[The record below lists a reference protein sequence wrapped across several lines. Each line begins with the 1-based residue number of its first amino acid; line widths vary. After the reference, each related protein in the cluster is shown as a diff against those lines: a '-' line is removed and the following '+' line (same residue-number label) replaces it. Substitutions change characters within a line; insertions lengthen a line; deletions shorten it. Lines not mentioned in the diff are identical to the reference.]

1 MKDTSIAGIGEFS
14 GKTVTLEGW
23 LYNRRGSKKLQF
35 LQIRDGSGIIQAVV
49 AKADV
54 GDELF
59 ELASG
64 LNQEASLRV
73 TGEVK
78 PDERA
83 PSGFEMLVSSI
94 ELLADSVDYPISPK
108 EHGVDFLL
116 ENRHLWLRSSKQ
128 HALMRIRGTLISAL
142 REFFDN
148 EGYLLVDAP
157 IFTPSSVEG
166 TTTLFEVEYFGD
178 KAYLTQS
185 GQLYM
190 EAAAAAH
197 GKVYCFGPT
206 FRAEKSKTR
215 RHLTEFWMLEPE
227 IAFAN
232 LDDVM
237 EIQEQMLEFV
247 TAKVLAKHRDELERV
262 LERDCAPLEKVKAPF
277 PRVHYDE
284 AIAMLKEKGQDL
296 EWGGDFGGEDE
307 TILTKAFDRPIFV
320 HRFPAAIKA
329 FYMAPD
335 PEDPKYSLSVDC
347 LAPEGYGEIIGGGQR
362 ADNLEYLE
370 ERIAEHKLPAGPYE
384 WYLDLRRYGSFPHA
398 GFGIGIE
405 RTLAWLTGRQHIREC
420 IPFPR
425 LMHRIQP

>member
-1 MKDTSIAGIGEFS
+1 MQDITIARIGEHS
-14 GKTVTLEGW
+14 GKTVTLKGW

-35 LQIRDGSGIIQAVV
+35 LQFRDGSGLIQAVV
-49 AKADV
+49 ALADV
-54 GDELF
+54 GEDLF
-59 ELASG
+59 ALAGG
-64 LNQEASLRV
+64 LDQETSLLV
-73 TGEVK
+73 TGEVR

-83 PSGFEMLVSSI
+83 PGGF
-94 ELLADSVDYPISPK
+94 ELLASGLEVVGESVGYPITPK
-108 EHGVDFLL
+108 DHGVDFLL

-128 HALMRIRGTLISAL
+128 HALLRIRGTLISVL
-142 REFFDN
+142 REFFDIN
-148 EGYLLVDAP
+148 DFLLVDAP

-166 TTTLFEVEYFGD
+166 TTTLFEVDYFGD
-178 KAYLTQS
+178 RAFLTQS

-232 LDDVM
+232 MDEVM
-237 EIQEQMLEFV
+237 EIEEQMLEFV
-247 TAKVLAKHRDELERV
+247 TARVLKKHRDLLENV
-262 LERDCAPLEKVKAPF
+262 LGRDCAPLEKVKAPF

-284 AIAMLKEKGQDL
+284 AIDLLHKSGQDI
-296 EWGGDFGGEDE
+296 EWGSDFGGEHE
-307 TILTKAFDRPIFV
+307 TVLTKEYDRPIFV

-335 PEDPKYSLSVDC
+335 PADPKYSLSVDC

-370 ERIAEHKLPAGPYE
+370 EQIARHELPVGPYQ
-384 WYLDLRRYGSFPHA
+384 WYLDLRR
-398 GFGIGIE
+398 
-405 RTLAWLTGRQHIREC
+405 
-420 IPFPR
+420 
-425 LMHRIQP
+425 

>member
-35 LQIRDGSGIIQAVV
+35 LQIRDGSGTIQAVV
-49 AKADV
+49 ALADV
-54 GDELF
+54 GEELF

-78 PDERA
+78 PDDRA
-83 PSGFEMLVSSI
+83 PSGFEMLVSGI
-94 ELLADSVDYPISPK
+94 ELVADSVDYPISPK
-108 EHGVDFLL
+108 DHGVDFLL

-142 REFFDN
+142 REFFDK

-247 TAKVLAKHRDELERV
+247 TAKVLAKHRDEFERV
-262 LERDCAPLEKVKAPF
+262 LERDCTPLEKVKAPF

-335 PEDPKYSLSVDC
+335 PEDLKYSLSVDC

-362 ADNLEYLE
+362 ADNLEYLQ
-370 ERIAEHKLPAGPYE
+370 ERIAEHNLPSGPYE

>member
-1 MKDTSIAGIGEFS
+1 MQEVTIARIGEHS
-14 GKTVTLEGW
+14 GRTVTLKGW

-35 LQIRDGSGIIQAVV
+35 LQIRDGSGIIQAV
-49 AKADV
+49 AALESV
-54 GDELF
+54 GEDLF
-59 ELASG
+59 ALAGS
-64 LNQEASLRV
+64 LEQETSLAV
-73 TGEVK
+73 TGEVR

-83 PSGFEMLVSSI
+83 PGGYELLVSGL
-94 ELLADSVDYPISPK
+94 EKLGDSVGYPITPK
-108 EHGVDFLL
+108 DHGIDFLL
-116 ENRHLWLRSSKQ
+116 ENRHLWLRSRKQ

-142 REFFDN
+142 RDFFDDD
-148 EGYLLVDAP
+148 GYLLVDAP

-166 TTTLFEVEYFGD
+166 TTTLFTVDYFGD
-178 KAYLTQS
+178 KAFLTQS

-227 IAFAN
+227 IAFAD

-237 EIQEQMLEFV
+237 EVEERMLEYV
-247 TAKVLAKHRDELERV
+247 TARVLEKHRGLLESA

-284 AIAMLKEKGQDL
+284 AVDILRKKGQDL
-296 EWGGDFGGEDE
+296 EWGSDFGGEDE
-307 TILTKAFDRPIFV
+307 TVLTQEFDRPIFV

-335 PEDPKYSLSVDC
+335 PTDPKYSLSVDC

-362 ADNLEYLE
+362 ADSLEYLE
-370 ERIAEHKLPAGPYE
+370 AQISGHGLPAEPYQ

-405 RTLAWLTGRQHIREC
+405 RTLAWLTGRKHIREC

-425 LMHRIQP
+425 MMYRIQP

>member
-1 MKDTSIAGIGEFS
+1 MRDLSIATIGEHS
-14 GKTVTLEGW
+14 GETVTLEGW

-35 LQIRDGSGIIQAVV
+35 LQLRDGTGLIQGVV
-49 AKADV
+49 SLADL
-54 GDELF
+54 GEEAF
-59 ELASG
+59 ALASS
-64 LNQEASLRV
+64 LDQEASLRV
-73 TGEVK
+73 TGEVR

-83 PSGFEMLVSSI
+83 PSGYELLVSEI
-94 ELLADSVDYPISPK
+94 EVLGESPEYPISPK
-108 EHGVDFLL
+108 DHGIDFLL
-116 ENRHLWLRSSKQ
+116 EHRHLWLRSRKQ
-128 HALMRIRGTLISAL
+128 HALMRIRGTLIKAL
-142 REFFDN
+142 RDFFDN

-157 IFTPSSVEG
+157 IFTPSAAEG
-166 TTTLFEVEYFGD
+166 TTTLFEVDYYGD
-178 KAYLTQS
+178 KAYLTQT

-237 EIQEQMLEFV
+237 EIEEQVLEFV
-247 TAKVLAKHRDELERV
+247 TARVLEKHRDELERV
-262 LERDCAPLEKVKAPF
+262 LERDCSVLEKVKAPF

-284 AIAMLKEKGQDL
+284 AIAKLQEMGQDIK
-296 EWGGDFGGEDE
+296 WGADFGGEDE
-307 TILTKAFDRPIFV
+307 TVLTKAYDRPIFV

-335 PEDPKYSLSVDC
+335 PEDSKYSLSVDC
-347 LAPEGYGEIIGGGQR
+347 LAPEGYGEITGGGQR
-362 ADNLEYLE
+362 ASDLDYLE
-370 ERIAEHKLPAGPYE
+370 KKIAEHELPAGPYE

-405 RTLAWLTGRQHIREC
+405 RTLAWLTGRKHIREC

-425 LMHRIQP
+425 MMHRIQP

>member
-1 MKDTSIAGIGEFS
+1 MKDLSIARIGEHS
-14 GKTVTLEGW
+14 GETVTLEGW

-35 LQIRDGSGIIQAVV
+35 LQLRDGSGIIQAVV
-49 AKADV
+49 ALADV
-54 GDELF
+54 GEELF
-59 ELASG
+59 EQASG
-64 LNQEASLRV
+64 LTQETSLRV
-73 TGEVK
+73 TGEVR

-83 PSGFEMLVSSI
+83 PSGYEMLVSGI
-94 ELLADSVDYPISPK
+94 EVVGDSVDYPISPK
-108 EHGVDFLL
+108 DHGVDFLL

-128 HALMRIRGTLISAL
+128 HALMRIRGTLVSAL
-142 REFFDN
+142 REFFDGN
-148 EGYLLVDAP
+148 GYLLVDAP

-227 IAFAN
+227 IAFAD

-237 EIQEQMLEFV
+237 EIEEQMLEFI
-247 TAKVLAKHRDELERV
+247 TARVLEKHRDELERV

-284 AIAMLKEKGQDL
+284 AIAMLKEKGQDI
-296 EWGGDFGGEDE
+296 EWGADFGGEDE
-307 TILTKAFDRPIFV
+307 TVLTKAFDRPIFV

-335 PEDPKYSLSVDC
+335 PADPKYSLSVDC

-362 ADNLEYLE
+362 ADQLDYLE
-370 ERIAEHKLPAGPYE
+370 EQIAKHELPAGPYQ

-405 RTLAWLTGRQHIREC
+405 RTLAWLAGRQHIREC

-425 LMHRIQP
+425 MMYRIQP